1 MARVL
6 VVDDEKLIVKGIR
19 FSLEQDGYEVDCAYD
34 GEEAIEMAKKT
45 EYDIVLLD
53 VMLPKHDGF
62 EVCQA
67 IREFSDMPVIM
78 LTALGELQDKL
89 TGLKGGAD
97 DYMVKPFAFEELLA
111 RIQCMVRRP
120 GRWEDTAVLSLG
132 DLIFD
137 PESGRLEGN
146 GKECTLSKREGALL
160 ELMLRNAGQTL
171 PREVILNRVWGAD
184 SEVEDGNLDNY
195 IHFLRRR
202 LKSVRS
208 TLNLKTVRGI
218 GYRLEN

>member
-1 MARVL
+1 MKIL
-6 VVDDEKLIVKGIR
+6 LIEDDRELADSMRFQLEK
-19 FSLEQDGYEVDCAYD
+19 EGYETDICDD
-34 GEEAIEMAKKT
+34 GEEGLYYMKERSHDLVI
-45 EYDIVLLD
+45 LD
-53 VMLPKHDGF
+53 RMLPSMDGITVLQ
-62 EVCQA
+62 EARKNHV
-67 IREFSDMPVIM
+67 STPVIM

-146 GKECTLSKREGALL
+146 GKECTLSKTGRS
-160 ELMLRNAGQTL
+160 TS
-171 PREVILNRVWGAD
+171 GAD
-184 SEVEDGNLDNY
+184 ASKRRSDTSE
-195 IHFLRRR
+195 
-202 LKSVRS
+202 
-208 TLNLKTVRGI
+208 RGDPQPCL
-218 GYRLEN
+218 GSRQ

>member
-1 MARVL
+1 MKIL
-6 VVDDEKLIVKGIR
+6 LIEDDRELADSMRFQLEK
-19 FSLEQDGYEVDCAYD
+19 EGYETDICDD
-34 GEEAIEMAKKT
+34 GEEGLYYMKERSHDLVI
-45 EYDIVLLD
+45 LD
-53 VMLPKHDGF
+53 RMLPSMDGITVLQ
-62 EVCQA
+62 EARKNHV
-67 IREFSDMPVIM
+67 STPVIM

-120 GRWEDTAVLSLG
+120 GRWENTAVLSLG

-171 PREVILNRVWGAD
+171 PREVILNRVW
-184 SEVEDGNLDNY
+184 
-195 IHFLRRR
+195 
-202 LKSVRS
+202 
-208 TLNLKTVRGI
+208 
-218 GYRLEN
+218 

>member
-1 MARVL
+1 MKIL
-6 VVDDEKLIVKGIR
+6 LIEDDRELADSMRFQLEK
-19 FSLEQDGYEVDCAYD
+19 EGYETDICDD
-34 GEEAIEMAKKT
+34 GEEGLYYMKERSHDLVI
-45 EYDIVLLD
+45 LD
-53 VMLPKHDGF
+53 RMLPSMDGITVLQ
-62 EVCQA
+62 EARKNHV
-67 IREFSDMPVIM
+67 STPVIM

-195 IHFLRRR
+195 IHFLKRR

>member
-1 MARVL
+1 MKIL
-6 VVDDEKLIVKGIR
+6 LIEDDRELAESMKFQLEK
-19 FSLEQDGYEVDCAYD
+19 EGYETDICDD
-34 GEEAIEMAKKT
+34 GEEGLYYMKERSHDLVI
-45 EYDIVLLD
+45 LD
-53 VMLPKHDGF
+53 RMLPSMDGITVLQ
-62 EVCQA
+62 EARKNHV
-67 IREFSDMPVIM
+67 STPVIM

-120 GRWEDTAVLSLG
+120 GRWENTAVLSLG

-171 PREVILNRVWGAD
+171 PRETSIAECILILIVAILAYRTRSSLDVLL
-184 SEVEDGNLDNY
+184 SEHASKVGRNQAVALHLHWVNP
-195 IHFLRRR
+195 
-202 LKSVRS
+202 
-208 TLNLKTVRGI
+208 
-218 GYRLEN
+218 